1 MYQVL
6 FILFSCCAVTL
17 IIPVGYFLSFIR
29 EVGSSCNM
37 SILNDWIIIAA
48 LMLFSLLLNVIA
60 TVILFRLRERFDP
73 LEDNETQDKKKT
85 EAKE

>member
-1 MYQVL
+1 
-6 FILFSCCAVTL
+6 
-17 IIPVGYFLSFIR
+17 
-29 EVGSSCNM
+29 M